1 MARLGRYALLVL
13 ASLPV
18 FAAGTEIADP
28 VNFVSDVYK
37 NYMAS
42 RKAKPYLPPQDIYT
56 PRLKRLLDEDRRKA
70 KGEVGCID
78 FDFWVNG
85 QDWRLS
91 KLQVVSGKAPSGPD
105 RQVVVATFVSLGS
118 AEEIHFDFERIRG
131 KWLLDDVHSIKGMP
145 WTLSKLLSC
154 WPQ

>member
-1 MARLGRYALLVL
+1 MAKSGLYVLLAL
-13 ASLPV
+13 ASLRI

-37 NYMAS
+37 NYMAN
-42 RKAKPYLPPQDIYT
+42 RKAPKPYLPPQDIYS

-70 KGEVGCID
+70 KGEVDCID

-91 KLQVVSGKAPSGPD
+91 KLQVVSGKPPSPD
-105 RQVVVATFVSLGS
+105 QQVVVATFVSLGS
-118 AEEIHFDFERIRG
+118 AEEIHFDFVRIRG
-131 KWLLDDVHSIKGMP
+131 KWLLDDVHSMKGMP